1 MSRALLRER
10 SFRLMWAAQT
20 TSSFGDALTS
30 LTLLL
35 LAHRLTGSTAAVAGT
50 AIAIALPQLLIG
62 LFAGV
67 MVDRW
72 DRRRLMITSDLI
84 RAVLVLGFIAVTSAD
99 RLWLLYA
106 IAFAQAAVGT
116 FFNPA
121 RATLLAEVLPSDQL
135 LPANSLSNMSRVVA
149 GVAGSAA
156 AGVLA
161 SISSNISV
169 VFVIDA
175 FTFVLSAALVARV
188 AVPRL
193 TTRQASTRMLGELAA
208 GLSLI
213 RNSRILSGVVV
224 AGTMAMLG
232 LGAVNVLIVPLVVDD
247 LGSSEAWFGALE
259 AVMVA
264 AMIGSGAAV
273 AALSGRLEP
282 THLVTGGAVGLGAS
296 VAGFSLAD
304 APWQLLPLMFAAG
317 ACVTPLQSAVTTILQ
332 TTVPPEL
339 RGRTQAT
346 FATLVSAANIASMSL
361 AGILAAASGIGAVL
375 VGGGAVVVSAGL
387 LAYAAFR
394 GTATTS
400 PATVLEVR

>member
-1 MSRALLRER
+1 M
-10 SFRLMWAAQT
+10 
-20 TSSFGDALTS
+20 
-30 LTLLL
+30 
-35 LAHRLTGSTAAVAGT
+35 
-50 AIAIALPQLLIG
+50 
-62 LFAGV
+62 
-67 MVDRW
+67 
-72 DRRRLMITSDLI
+72 
-84 RAVLVLGFIAVTSAD
+84 LVLGFIAVTSAD

-121 RATLLAEVLPSDQL
+121 RATLLAEVLPSEQL

-161 SISSNISV
+161 SISSSISV

-175 FTFVLSAALVARV
+175 LTFVLSAALVARV

-193 TTRQASTRMLGELAA
+193 TARQAPTRMLGELGA
-208 GLSLI
+208 GLALI

-224 AGTMAMLG
+224 VGTMAMLG
-232 LGAVNVLIVPLVVDD
+232 LGAVNVLIVPLVVDE

-259 AVMVA
+259 AAMVA

-282 THLVTGGAVGLGAS
+282 THLVTGGAIGLGAS

-361 AGILAAASGIGAVL
+361 AGVLAATSGIRGVL
-375 VGGGAVVVSAGL
+375 VGGGAVVVIAGL

-394 GTATTS
+394 GTAATS
-400 PATVLEVR
+400 PAAALDVR